1 MANFERTLLLAIASL
16 ENTTAGD
23 IYNVEQGR
31 DGLTVYSTK
40 ATKKFPDEIKK
51 YLVKK
56 YQKGNRMILSTR
68 AGSLRVVPDDIYINF
83 VKRTKSSASKSTGGK
98 KVPTAI
104 QEAGSAYVMS
114 RVLTNNKSFK
124 SPASIQSDNITYT
137 QLEKIFGSYKD
148 SLDSWIHSY
157 FEHQKAFF
165 KEFETNEWKTFEHGG
180 EDFMTFIKK
189 QANNVQVKTVS
200 GKFVDLGKYETWN
213 PTDIW
218 AIKNKNQVMKL
229 IDDAIDEKGQ
239 TLAELNNVLL
249 NLMSSSNRK
258 LIGLSLKKIN
268 QSESANFAYVNKDPK
283 KIEFARVEEIEMS
296 DIDIVIKT
304 DKQDVDGMNQG
315 AYIVFDK
322 YRINVI
328 RTPVE
333 GRFSNLKFESQIK
346 GSGGRGGAAPV
357 KLVDDLLKDH
367 SNGYRI
373 TFVNKHQEYP
383 QTAEEFYD
391 DRRDYKSMY
400 DKLGNR
406 IQGTRSY
413 DEFKSKIMTMFDSDR
428 VKNRLVAQSKLMQ
441 LHFFSDAIVKNGDK
455 PEFWTDLLYLSLKV
469 GDRFAPHGKLA

>member
-114 RVLTNNKSFK
+114 RVLTNNSSFK
-124 SPASIQSDNITYT
+124 SPASIQSDKITYT
-137 QLEKIFGSYKD
+137 QLEKIFGPYKD
-148 SLDSWIHSY
+148 SLNSWIHSY

-165 KEFETNEWKTFEHGG
+165 KEFESNEWKTFEHGG

-189 QANNVQVKTVS
+189 QANNVKVKTVS

-218 AIKNKNQVMKL
+218 AIKNKDQVMKL

-239 TLAELNNVLL
+239 TLTELNNVLL

-268 QSESANFAYVNKDPK
+268 QSESANFAYVNKSPK
-283 KIEFARVEEIEMS
+283 SVEFATVEKIKMS
-296 DIDIVIKT
+296 EIDIVIKT
-304 DKQDVDGMNQG
+304 EDSVDGMSQG

-328 RTPVE
+328 RTPVD
-333 GRFSNLKFESQIK
+333 GRFSNLKYESKID

-367 SNGYRI
+367 SKGHRI

-391 DRRDYKSMY
+391 DSRDYKSMY
-400 DKLGNR
+400 NSLQKY
-406 IQGTRSY
+406 ITGTKSY
-413 DEFKSKIMTMFDSDR
+413 DEFKSKIMSMFDSDR

-441 LHFFSDAIVKNGDK
+441 LHFFSDAIVKNSND

-469 GDRFAPHGKLA
+469 GNRFAPHGKLA

>member
-114 RVLTNNKSFK
+114 RVLTNNSSFK
-124 SPASIQSDNITYT
+124 SPASIQSDKITYT
-137 QLEKIFGSYKD
+137 QLEKIFGPYKD

-165 KEFETNEWKTFEHGG
+165 KEFESNEWKTFEHGG

-189 QANNVQVKTVS
+189 QANNVKVKTVS

-268 QSESANFAYVNKDPK
+268 QSESANFAYVNKSPK
-283 KIEFARVEEIEMS
+283 NVEFATVEKIKMS
-296 DIDIVIKT
+296 EIDIVIKT
-304 DKQDVDGMNQG
+304 EDSVDGMSQG

-328 RTPVE
+328 RTPVD
-333 GRFSNLKFESQIK
+333 GRFSNLKYESKID

-367 SNGYRI
+367 SKGHRI

-391 DRRDYKSMY
+391 DSRDYKSMY
-400 DKLGNR
+400 NSLQKY
-406 IQGTRSY
+406 ITGTKSY
-413 DEFKSKIMTMFDSDR
+413 DEFKSKIMSMFDSDR

-441 LHFFSDAIVKNGDK
+441 LHFFSDAIVKNSND

-469 GDRFAPHGKLA
+469 GNRFAPHGKLA

>member
-83 VKRTKSSASKSTGGK
+83 VKRTKSTASKSTGGK

-114 RVLTNNKSFK
+114 RVLTNNSSFK
-124 SPASIQSDNITYT
+124 SPASIQSDKITYT
-137 QLEKIFGSYKD
+137 QLEKIFGPYKD

-189 QANNVQVKTVS
+189 QANNVKVKTVS
-200 GKFVDLGKYETWN
+200 GRFVDLGKYETWN

-218 AIKNKNQVMKL
+218 AIKNKDQVMKL

-239 TLAELNNVLL
+239 TLTELNNVLL

-258 LIGLSLKKIN
+258 LVGLSLKKIN
-268 QSESANFAYVNKDPK
+268 QSESANFAYVNKSPK
-283 KIEFARVEEIEMS
+283 SVEFATVEKIKMS
-296 DIDIVIKT
+296 EIDIVIKT
-304 DKQDVDGMNQG
+304 EDSVDGMSQG

-333 GRFSNLKFESQIK
+333 GRFSNLKYESKID

-367 SNGYRI
+367 SKGHRI

-391 DRRDYKSMY
+391 DSRDYKSMY
-400 DKLGNR
+400 NSLQKY
-406 IQGTRSY
+406 ITGTKSY
-413 DEFKSKIMTMFDSDR
+413 DEFKSKIMSMFDSDR

-441 LHFFSDAIVKNGDK
+441 LHFFSDAIVKNSND

-469 GDRFAPHGKLA
+469 GNRFAPHGKLA

>member
-114 RVLTNNKSFK
+114 RVLTNNSSFK
-124 SPASIQSDNITYT
+124 SPASIQSDKITYT
-137 QLEKIFGSYKD
+137 QLEKIFGPYKD

-165 KEFETNEWKTFEHGG
+165 KEFESNEWKTFEHGG

-189 QANNVQVKTVS
+189 QANNVKVKTVS

-218 AIKNKNQVMKL
+218 AIKNKDQVMKL

-239 TLAELNNVLL
+239 TLTELNNVLL

-268 QSESANFAYVNKDPK
+268 QSESANFAYVNKSPK
-283 KIEFARVEEIEMS
+283 SVEFATVEKIKMS
-296 DIDIVIKT
+296 EIDIVIKT
-304 DKQDVDGMNQG
+304 EDSVDGMSQG

-328 RTPVE
+328 RTPVD
-333 GRFSNLKFESQIK
+333 GRFSNLKYESKID

-367 SNGYRI
+367 SKGHRI

-391 DRRDYKSMY
+391 DSRDYKSMY
-400 DKLGNR
+400 NSLQKY
-406 IQGTRSY
+406 ITGTKSY
-413 DEFKSKIMTMFDSDR
+413 DEFKSKIMSMFDSDR

-441 LHFFSDAIVKNGDK
+441 LHFFSDAIVKNSND

-469 GDRFAPHGKLA
+469 GNRFAPHGKLA